1 MIYTKQNVTIVS
13 ILITIFIL
21 GIVQVSN
28 LFFQNLMFQESKSQV
43 LNQATNSLNQ
53 IPENKKEISNKTNQ
67 TVTNKVQNQTTKK
80 NTTKS
85 NTSVTNKVTKTVQV
99 MQNEWKVVIPSIGLE
114 ANIAEGTT
122 SEVMNQYVGHFDNTS
137 KWNGNVALAAHNR
150 GYPVN
155 YFANLKKIKKGEII
169 EYYWNGE
176 KRKYQV
182 ETITKIQDTDW
193 TYLAN
198 TRDNRITLITC
209 VENEPAYRRCVQAIE
224 I

>member
-13 ILITIFIL
+13 ILITLFIL
-21 GIVQVSN
+21 GIVQISN
-28 LFFQNLMFQESKSQV
+28 LFFQNLMFQESKSQIS
-43 LNQATNSLNQ
+43 NQITNSSNQ
-53 IPENKKEISNKTNQ
+53 IPETKKEIKNQTNQ

-80 NTTKS
+80 NTT
-85 NTSVTNKVTKTVQV
+85 VTNKVTKTVQV

-114 ANIAEGTT
+114 AKIAEGTS
-122 SEVMNQYVGHFDNTS
+122 SEVMDQYVGHFENTS
-137 KWNGNVALAAHNR
+137 KWNGNIALAAHNR

-155 YFANLKKIKKGEII
+155 YFANLKKMKKGEII